1 MTCESFGQYRLGYRL
16 RLKAVA
22 LVLLLAVPAGALLTG
37 ALLAGAAAAAGKITV
52 TGQGMV
58 PAAPD
63 MATIMLGA
71 TSQAETAQG
80 AMAGNSAAVAA
91 ILAQL
96 KAAGIED
103 RDIQTSGLSL
113 NPQFDYNK
121 ASDGTMPEILGYIAS
136 NNVTV
141 RVRAL
146 DGLGLVL
153 DSVIAN
159 GANTF
164 NGLTFGLASPE
175 PVMDAARKLAVAD
188 ARRKAELYAAAAG
201 VRLGQV
207 LTIAENGGYSE
218 PQPMFRM
225 AADSA
230 EAQAVPVA
238 SGEIGVTA
246 TVTIEFEVTE

>member
-1 MTCESFGQYRLGYRL
+1 MIGRNRQRVQA
-16 RLKAVA
+16 AVLA
-22 LVLLLAVPAGALLTG
+22 LMLAVPAGAIATT
-37 ALLAGAAAAAGKITV
+37 AAEAAGKITV

-63 MATIMLGA
+63 MATIMLGV
-71 TSQAETAQG
+71 TSQAKTAQA
-80 AMAGNSAAVAA
+80 AMADNSAAVAA

-96 KAAGIED
+96 KQAGIAE

-113 NPQFDYNK
+113 NPQLDYN
-121 ASDGTMPEILGYIAS
+121 ASSDGSLPEILGYIAA

-146 DGLGLVL
+146 DGLGQVL
-153 DSVIAN
+153 DRVIQQ

-175 PVMDAARKLAVAD
+175 PVMDAARKLAIAD

-201 VRLGQV
+201 ARLGPV
-207 LTIAENGGYSE
+207 LTIVEAGGYGD
-218 PQPMFRM
+218 PQPMFRK

-230 EAQAVPVA
+230 EAGAVPVA

-246 TVTIEFEVTE
+246 SVTIEYELTE

>member
-1 MTCESFGQYRLGYRL
+1 MTFETYPQTKPGW
-16 RLKAVA
+16 KAVA
-22 LVLLLAVPAGALLTG
+22 LPMVMAVLMAVPAGAM
-37 ALLAGAAAAAGKITV
+37 LAGAADAAGKITV

-63 MATIMLGA
+63 MATIMLGV
-71 TSQAETAQG
+71 TSQAKTAKA
-80 AMAGNSAAVAA
+80 AMDDNSASLAA

-103 RDIQTSGLSL
+103 RDVQTSGLSL
-113 NPQFDYNK
+113 NPQFDYNQ
-121 ASDGTMPEILGYIAS
+121 SNDGTLPQILGYIAT

-141 RVRAL
+141 RMRAL
-146 DGLGLVL
+146 AGLGAVL

-175 PVMDAARKLAVAD
+175 PVMDAARKLAVTD
-188 ARRKAELYAAAAG
+188 ARRKAELFAAAAG

-230 EAQAVPVA
+230 EGKAVPVA
-238 SGEIGVTA
+238 SGEIGITA
-246 TVTIEFEVTE
+246 TVTIEYEVTE

>member
-1 MTCESFGQYRLGYRL
+1 MIGRTKQRLQAL
-16 RLKAVA
+16 AMACLVA
-22 LVLLLAVPAGALLTG
+22 APIGMMAM
-37 ALLAGAAAAAGKITV
+37 AAEAAGKITV

-58 PAAPD
+58 PAVPD
-63 MATIMLGA
+63 MATIMLGV
-71 TSQAETAQG
+71 TSQSETAQA
-80 AMAGNSAAVAA
+80 AMAANSASVAA

-96 KAAGIED
+96 TAAGLQD

-113 NPQFDYNK
+113 NPQFDYNQ
-121 ASDGTMPEILGYIAS
+121 SNDGTLPQILGYVAT

-146 DGLGLVL
+146 DGLGQVL
-153 DSVIAN
+153 DRVIQN

-164 NGLTFGLASPE
+164 NGLTFGLAEPE

-207 LTIAENGGYSE
+207 LTIAEAGGYAE
-218 PQPMFRM
+218 AQPMFRM

-230 EAQAVPVA
+230 AAGSVPVA

-246 TVTIEFEVTE
+246 TVTIEYELTE

>member
-1 MTCESFGQYRLGYRL
+1 MIGRNKQRLQ
-16 RLKAVA
+16 A
-22 LVLLLAVPAGALLTG
+22 LAMAFLLAVPMGMV
-37 ALLAGAAAAAGKITV
+37 AAAADAAGKITV

-58 PAAPD
+58 PAVPD
-63 MATIMLGA
+63 MATIMLGV
-71 TSQAETAQG
+71 TSQSETAQA
-80 AMAGNSAAVAA
+80 AMAANSASVAA

-96 KAAGIED
+96 KAAGLQD

-113 NPQFDYNK
+113 NPQFDYNQS
-121 ASDGTMPEILGYIAS
+121 ADGTLPQILGYVAT

-146 DGLGLVL
+146 DGLGQVL
-153 DSVIAN
+153 DSVIQN

-164 NGLTFGLASPE
+164 NGLTFGLAAPE

-188 ARRKAELYAAAAG
+188 ARHKAELYAAAAG
-201 VRLGQV
+201 VRLGPV
-207 LTIAENGGYSE
+207 LTIAESGGYAE

-225 AADSA
+225 AAESA
-230 EAQAVPVA
+230 SAGSVPVA

-246 TVTIEFEVTE
+246 TVTIEYELTE

>member
-1 MTCESFGQYRLGYRL
+1 MTIETTWQSKLG
-16 RLKAVA
+16 LKALA
-22 LVLLLAVPAGALLTG
+22 LALLLAVPA
-37 ALLAGAAAAAGKITV
+37 AAEAAGKITV

-71 TSQAETAQG
+71 TSQAKTAQA
-80 AMAGNSAAVAA
+80 AMADNSAAVAA

-103 RDIQTSGLSL
+103 RDVQTSGLSL
-113 NPQFDYNK
+113 NPQFDYNQS
-121 ASDGTMPEILGYIAS
+121 ADGKLPEILGYVAS

-141 RVRAL
+141 RVRVL
-146 DGLGLVL
+146 EGLGPVL
-153 DSVIAN
+153 DSVIAQ

-201 VRLGQV
+201 VRLGPV

-230 EAQAVPVA
+230 SGGAVPVA
-238 SGEIGVTA
+238 SGEIGITA
-246 TVTIEFEVTE
+246 TVTIEYEVTE

>member
-1 MTCESFGQYRLGYRL
+1 MTFKTCPQTKPGW
-16 RLKAVA
+16 KAVA
-22 LVLLLAVPAGALLTG
+22 LPIVMAVLMAVPAGAM
-37 ALLAGAAAAAGKITV
+37 LAGAADAAGKITV

-63 MATIMLGA
+63 MATIMLGV
-71 TSQAETAQG
+71 TSQAKTAKA
-80 AMAGNSAAVAA
+80 AMDDNSASLAA

-103 RDIQTSGLSL
+103 RDVQTSGLSL
-113 NPQFDYNK
+113 NPQFDYNQ
-121 ASDGTMPEILGYIAS
+121 SNDGTLPQILGYIAT

-141 RVRAL
+141 RMRAL
-146 DGLGLVL
+146 AGLGAVL

-175 PVMDAARKLAVAD
+175 PVMDAARKLAVTD
-188 ARRKAELYAAAAG
+188 ARRKAELFAAAAG

-230 EAQAVPVA
+230 EGKAVPVA
-238 SGEIGVTA
+238 SGEIGITA
-246 TVTIEFEVTE
+246 TVTIEYEVTE

>member
-1 MTCESFGQYRLGYRL
+1 MTFETYRQTRQG
-16 RLKAVA
+16 LKAAVLA
-22 LVLLLAVPAGALLTG
+22 LLLAVPAAAVLP
-37 ALLAGAAAAAGKITV
+37 GAAMAAGKITV

-58 PAAPD
+58 PASPD
-63 MATIMLGA
+63 MATIMLGV
-71 TSQAETAQG
+71 TSQSKTAQT
-80 AMAGNSAAVAA
+80 AMADNSAAVAA

-103 RDIQTSGLSL
+103 RDVQTSGLSL
-113 NPQFDYNK
+113 NPQFDYNQS
-121 ASDGTMPEILGYIAS
+121 ADGKLPEILGYVAS

-146 DGLGLVL
+146 DGLGPVL
-153 DSVIAN
+153 DRVIQQ

-175 PVMDAARKLAVAD
+175 PVLDEARKLAVAD

-201 VRLGQV
+201 VRLGPV

-230 EAQAVPVA
+230 SGGAVPVA
-238 SGEIGVTA
+238 SGEIGITA
-246 TVTIEFEVTE
+246 TVTIEYEVTE

>member
-1 MTCESFGQYRLGYRL
+1 MAFVSFGRNRAGV
-16 RLKAVA
+16 KTVA
-22 LVLLLAVPAGALLTG
+22 LALLLAVPAG

-71 TSQAETAQG
+71 TSQAETAKA
-80 AMAGNSAAVAA
+80 AMADNSAAVAA

-146 DGLGLVL
+146 EGLGVVL
-153 DSVIAN
+153 DQVIAE

-175 PVMDAARKLAVAD
+175 PVMDEARKLAVAD

-201 VRLGQV
+201 VRLGPV
-207 LTIAENGGYSE
+207 LTIAENGGYAE
-218 PQPMFRM
+218 PAPMFRM
-225 AADSA
+225 AAVSA
-230 EAQAVPVA
+230 SGGAVPVA

-246 TVTIEFEVTE
+246 SVTIEYEVTE

>member
-1 MTCESFGQYRLGYRL
+1 MTFETYRQTRQGM
-16 RLKAVA
+16 KALA
-22 LVLLLAVPAGALLTG
+22 LALLLAVPAAAVLP
-37 ALLAGAAAAAGKITV
+37 AAAVAAGKITV

-58 PAAPD
+58 PASPD
-63 MATIMLGA
+63 MATIMLGV
-71 TSQAETAQG
+71 TSQSKTAQT
-80 AMAGNSAAVAA
+80 AMADNSAAVAA

-103 RDIQTSGLSL
+103 RDVQTSGLSL
-113 NPQFDYNK
+113 NPQFDYNQS
-121 ASDGTMPEILGYIAS
+121 ADGKLPEILGYVAS

-146 DGLGLVL
+146 DGLGPVL
-153 DSVIAN
+153 DSVIQQ

-175 PVMDAARKLAVAD
+175 PVMDEARKLAVAD

-201 VRLGQV
+201 VRLGPV
-207 LTIAENGGYSE
+207 LTISENGGYSE

-225 AADSA
+225 AADSVSGG
-230 EAQAVPVA
+230 AVPVA
-238 SGEIGVTA
+238 SGEIGITA
-246 TVTIEFEVTE
+246 TVTIEYEVTE